1 VHLEFG
7 VAELRVYAARLD
19 CAVSATSAPECSSPP
34 YTLRPMKPSVVLAE
48 AILPNKEKLS
58 LRRHDGHYHIRV
70 GGELLMSTT
79 ATASEA
85 QMAEL
90 AHASLGAGAGKRVLI
105 GGFGFG
111 FTLRRVLQ
119 LVGPDVQVEVA
130 ELLPQIV
137 AWNREHLQSVN
148 GLLLDDPRV
157 GILLEDVFAVLT
169 RAAPATY
176 DAVLLDVDNGPEA
189 LVDPRNE
196 RIYADP
202 GLKTLS
208 LAMRPGGRAVFW
220 SAGTDASF
228 LRRLTKAGF
237 RAEAICAK
245 AYPQAQVSTHTLFIA
260 DWNG

>member
-1 VHLEFG
+1 
-7 VAELRVYAARLD
+7 
-19 CAVSATSAPECSSPP
+19 
-34 YTLRPMKPSVVLAE
+34 MKPSVVLAE
-48 AILPNKEKLS
+48 SFLADGTKLS

-90 AHASLGAGAGKRVLI
+90 AHETLGTGAGKTVLI

-111 FTLRRVLQ
+111 FTLRRVLE
-119 LVGPDVQVEVA
+119 LVGPDVKVQVA

-137 AWNREHLQSVN
+137 AWNREHLQTVN
-148 GLLLDDPRV
+148 GRLLDDPRV
-157 GILLEDVFAVLT
+157 EILLEDVFSVLS
-169 RAAPATY
+169 RAAPKSY

-202 GLKTLS
+202 GLKTLARA
-208 LAMRPGGRAVFW
+208 LRKGGRAVFW
-220 SAGTDASF
+220 SAGTDDSF
-228 LRRLTKAGF
+228 LKRLTKAGF
-237 RAEAICAK
+237 RADAIGAK
-245 AYPQAQVSTHTLFIA
+245 AYPQAQVKTHTLFVA
-260 DWNG
+260 DWDR